1 MLRCFSEI
9 TQWRKVG
16 RNGSKGF
23 MGTVRDGLDAIYVEG
38 GGIVSARG
46 WALLV
51 VRRGMGK
58 VVPAG
63 ERLRLSGWYWHG
75 HIQ

>member
-1 MLRCFSEI
+1 M
-9 TQWRKVG
+9 
-16 RNGSKGF
+16 
-23 MGTVRDGLDAIYVEG
+23 DAIYVEG